1 MLRKIRG
8 LLRHI
13 KRRYP
18 FTLITSVPLLGL
30 FMMIIKY
37 QDKSVSPYIFKLLIA
52 VNLLFL
58 FVSFVNLYRDKR
70 NYKERVSNL
79 KDYRYQT
86 NQLRRQQAEYN
97 RQIAK
102 LGGNSLG
109 NPLHELDNEQPQ
121 AHKPQ

>member
-1 MLRKIRG
+1 MLRKVRG

-37 QDKSVSPYIFKLLIA
+37 LDKSVSPYIFKLLIA

-86 NQLRRQQAEYN
+86 NQLRRQQAEHI

-102 LGGNSLG
+102 LGGNPLG
-109 NPLHELDNEQPQ
+109 NPLHELDNEQTPT
-121 AHKPQ
+121 HKPQ

>member
-37 QDKSVSPYIFKLLIA
+37 LDKPVSPYIFKLLIA

-79 KDYRYQT
+79 KAYRYQT

-102 LGGNSLG
+102 LGGNPLG
-109 NPLHELDNEQPQ
+109 KPLHELDNEQPQ

>member
-1 MLRKIRG
+1 
-8 LLRHI
+8 
-13 KRRYP
+13 
-18 FTLITSVPLLGL
+18 
-30 FMMIIKY
+30 MMIIKY

-79 KDYRYQT
+79 KDYRYQI